1 MSDCTVSRRFPCA
14 DSWEAIARQ
23 IESGNDGYIN
33 LGDEINF
40 SLKDDTPITVQ
51 AAALSPYGGST
62 VAFVMKDLLP
72 WRECMNARNESDGG
86 YASSEMRRWI
96 EEEIQPKLPDQLLAV
111 IKPRTIRQVMGNR
124 EFSTEQK
131 LWLPSR
137 KEIFDRDDETAPD
150 DAFFPLFSTQKSR
163 IKALGNGEP
172 YWYWL
177 RSPYGDDGFCCVYN
191 GGGNGYNDASFRL
204 GVALSFLI

>member
-33 LGDEINF
+33 LGDEISF
-40 SLKDDTPITVQ
+40 SLKDDTQVTVQ

-72 WRECMNARNESDGG
+72 WMKGMNVRNENGGG

-96 EEEIQPKLPDQLLAV
+96 EEEIQPKFPDELLAV

-131 LWLPSR
+131 LWLPSKR
-137 KEIFDRDDETAPD
+137 EIFDLDDETDPD
-150 DAFFPLFSTQKSR
+150 GAFFPLFSTEKSR
-163 IKALGNGEP
+163 IKALSNGEP

-177 RSPYGDDGFCCVYN
+177 RSPDGDRFFRCVNDNGSNDYDNADNGF
-191 GGGNGYNDASFRL
+191 